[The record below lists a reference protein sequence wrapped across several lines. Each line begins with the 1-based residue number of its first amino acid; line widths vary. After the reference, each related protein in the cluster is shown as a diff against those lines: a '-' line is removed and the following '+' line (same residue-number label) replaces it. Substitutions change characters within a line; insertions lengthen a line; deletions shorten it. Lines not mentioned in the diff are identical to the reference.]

1 MTKSLSN
8 SGVPIGDTVRRIQ
21 DEIAGECA
29 RVGRSA
35 SDVRL
40 MAVTKTV
47 APEHVNE
54 AIAAGITLL
63 GENKAQEL
71 CAKFD
76 SYNLRGVDTH
86 FIGHLQ
92 TNKVRQ
98 IIDKVSM
105 IESLDSM
112 DLAKEISR
120 QSEKHGKIMDCLV
133 EVNIGKES
141 SKSGILPEEV
151 PDFLSEVASLGHI
164 RVCGF
169 MSIPPDVDDNK
180 KKECFFD
187 SLHKLFVD
195 SRAKKIDNINSNDL
209 EYLSM
214 GMSGDYLLAIK
225 HGSNIVRI
233 GTLIFGGRDYAAD

>member
-8 SGVPIGDTVRRIQ
+8 SGASVGDTVRRIQ
-21 DEIAGECA
+21 DEIAAECA
-29 RVGRSA
+29 RCGRSA
-35 SDVRL
+35 ADVRL

-54 AIAAGITLL
+54 AIAAGVRLL

-76 SYNLRGVDTH
+76 QYDRDGVDIH

-105 IESLDSM
+105 IESLDSLS
-112 DLAKEISR
+112 LAKEISR
-120 QSEKHGKIMDCLV
+120 QCEKHGKNMDCLV

-141 SKSGILPEEV
+141 SKSGVLPEAV
-151 PDFLSEVASLGHI
+151 SDFLAEVALLGHL
-164 RVCGF
+164 RVRGL
-169 MSIPPDVDDNK
+169 MSIPPDEDDSK
-180 KKECFFD
+180 KKECYFD
-187 SLHKLFVD
+187 TLHKLFVD
-195 SRAKKIDNINSNDL
+195 SSTKKIDNINNIDL

-225 HGSNIVRI
+225 HGSNIVRL
-233 GTLIFGGRDYAAD
+233 GTVIFGGRDYAVG